1 MKLRVGNKLSTIKID
16 KKLTQEQMSE
26 LLWLSTSAYARLER
40 NETSVDLEE
49 LSRYSKLLD
58 IPIHEFLPE
67 TFQINNTPNYSQGGI
82 VFGNF
87 YYYADSNSETAKQK
101 GESDKLK
108 KEIDLLKE
116 EIKELKNK

>member
-1 MKLRVGNKLSTIKID
+1 MKLRVGNKLSTVKID

-26 LLWLSTSAYARLER
+26 LLGISTSAYARLER

-58 IPIHEFLPE
+58 VPIHEFLPE
-67 TFQINNTPNYSQGGI
+67 TFQINNTPNNSQGGI

-87 YYYADSNSETAKQK
+87 YYYADSKSEIAKQK
-101 GESDKLK
+101 EESDNLK

-116 EIKELKNK
+116 EIKKLKGS